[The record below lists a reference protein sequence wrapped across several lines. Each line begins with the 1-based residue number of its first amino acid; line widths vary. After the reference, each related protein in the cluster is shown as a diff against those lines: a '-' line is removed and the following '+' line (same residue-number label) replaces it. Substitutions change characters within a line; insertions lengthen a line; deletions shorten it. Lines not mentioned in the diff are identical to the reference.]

1 MFKDDFFKGEPLC
14 KIGDCEFWGKQL
26 ITPELA
32 KEILQSN
39 GKNRKLSL
47 PRVLEYSRMMGGGR
61 WKNTA
66 DGITI
71 SFDKEGNLTNGQHR
85 LKAIQESG
93 VTIQVFI
100 FRNGNTKAGALDL
113 PFDTGLTRTTSQIT
127 GHKPR
132 YENPI
137 KFLIKR
143 YGKTT
148 SALVTVDEIE
158 TFLNSLDNDELEV
171 LEKISMLNCTGF
183 DAAVRAAAFF
193 WFVTQRNKEEMLT
206 LLENCCHVGSLT
218 EKEAKIQRYMTA
230 LPKKGIYSWEV
241 YRSEKFLH
249 AYALFTDKVD
259 TKAFRDSLIQQVRAW
274 MVGRH

>member
-1 MFKDDFFKGEPLC
+1 MF
-14 KIGDCEFWGKQL
+14 
-26 ITPELA
+26 
-32 KEILQSN
+32 
-39 GKNRKLSL
+39 
-47 PRVLEYSRMMGGGR
+47 V
-61 WKNTA
+61 
-66 DGITI
+66 
-71 SFDKEGNLTNGQHR
+71 
-85 LKAIQESG
+85 
-93 VTIQVFI
+93 

-113 PFDTGLTRTTSQIT
+113 PFDTGLTRTTSQLT

-137 KFLIKR
+137 KFLIKK

-171 LEKISMLNCTGF
+171 LEKISMFNCTGF
-183 DAAVRAAAFF
+183 DSAVRAAAFF

-230 LPKKGIYSWEV
+230 LPKKGIYSGEL